1 VDASY
6 ASGALD
12 QWLAAHQVP
21 VTRAEAGMTLD
32 LGDGAMLKVQQVTPR
47 GLVLLIEWNGFRA
60 LLPVGA
66 DYDSVSADQSPGPV
80 TVLLLADSGF
90 APLNP
95 RDWIRSLHPQLVIL
109 SVGAGDL
116 SGLPDPSVIESIR
129 DATLLRTDRNGWIE
143 VTTDGNSM
151 WVDVQKK

>member
-1 VDASY
+1 
-6 ASGALD
+6 
-12 QWLAAHQVP
+12 
-21 VTRAEAGMTLD
+21 
-32 LGDGAMLKVQQVTPR
+32 VTPR